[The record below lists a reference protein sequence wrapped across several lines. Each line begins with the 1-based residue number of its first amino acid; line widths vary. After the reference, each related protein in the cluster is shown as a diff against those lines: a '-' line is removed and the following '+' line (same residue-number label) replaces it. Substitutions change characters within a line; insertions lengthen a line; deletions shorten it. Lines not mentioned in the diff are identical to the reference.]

1 MSPERRLF
9 RARLGAL
16 FTFAL
21 AGALCAVWTVRLP
34 ALQQKLHL
42 SDAQLGL
49 EVLGWGVGA
58 LISMLLAG
66 RISGRH
72 GSRRVLRL
80 ALPGTAVCIALI
92 GLAPN
97 YALLIAAGLVFGL
110 CFGLVDVAMNTQAST
125 VERRY
130 GRPLMGGMHAG
141 WSLGAVTGGLLG
153 AATAL
158 LGFGF
163 TGAMCLVAA
172 LALPAILAVGPLYLT
187 ESRWPAL
194 DPRRTPARPTAGTS
208 GTSGTPG
215 SSGASVRGS
224 GAGSRS
230 ADAPARGRSRG
241 LPLLVTLFGALVF
254 CSYLAEGSVA
264 DWSGVYLRDSLG
276 STEVIAALGY
286 PMFEACMFVG
296 RICSDRLTVRLGARR
311 LLGLAGCAAAVAF
324 AVVVIAPTPAI
335 ALVGFALVGL
345 GVCAVTPLALS
356 LAGAAGGAQTE
367 RAIARASTMGYTG
380 LLLGPVSIGFISAAS
395 SMHVG
400 YAVVIGICVAIA
412 VGARFVPRGRHIDVE
427 NGGDHGD
434 AFERSGDPGVRSE
447 VTV

>member
-16 FTFAL
+16 STFAL

-66 RISGRH
+66 RLIGRY

-80 ALPGTAVCIALI
+80 ALPGTTACIALI

-97 YALLIAAGLVFGL
+97 YPLLIAAGFVFGL
-110 CFGLVDVAMNTQAST
+110 CFGLVDVGMNTQAST
-125 VERRY
+125 VERCY

-158 LGFGF
+158 LGLGF

-172 LALPAILAVGPLYLT
+172 LCLPAVLAVGPLHLGET
-187 ESRWPAL
+187 RASA
-194 DPRRTPARPTAGTS
+194 A
-208 GTSGTPG
+208 
-215 SSGASVRGS
+215 SSG
-224 GAGSRS
+224 
-230 ADAPARGRSRG
+230 DAPAHSDAPTRSGAR

-276 STEVIAALGY
+276 STEFVAALGY
-286 PMFEACMFVG
+286 PVFEACMFLG
-296 RICSDRLTVRLGARR
+296 RLNSDRLTLRLGARR
-311 LLGLAGCAAAVAF
+311 LLGFAGVAAAGAF
-324 AVVVIAPTPAI
+324 ALVVGAPAPLV
-335 ALVGFALVGL
+335 ALIGFALVGA
-345 GVCAVTPLALS
+345 GVCAVTPLAMS

-367 RAIARASTMGYTG
+367 RAIARASTMGYSG

-400 YAVVIGICVAIA
+400 YAVVIGVCAAIA
-412 VGARFVPRGRHIDVE
+412 VGARFVPAGRHIADRGSE
-427 NGGDHGD
+427 NGDADGD
-434 AFERSGDPGVRSE
+434 AFDRSGDPGVRCGL
-447 VTV
+447 TV